1 MNERQNIIDILEQR
15 YVELGYIRPRARALE
30 DIFHAQKF
38 LQEAAKPPKEHTSDQ
53 ITKSVCDDL
62 QRRSAT
68 WVAKYG
74 TTLDRADLNLR
85 EWLQH
90 AYEECLDQAQYL
102 KRAIRELEK

>member
-1 MNERQNIIDILEQR
+1 MSKLQNIIDIAEQR
-15 YVELGYIRPRARALE
+15 YVELGYDRPRSRALE
-30 DIFHAQKF
+30 DFYNAQRF
-38 LQEAAKPPKEHTSDQ
+38 FQSVAKLPKEHTSDQ

-62 QRRSAT
+62 QRRSFAGI
-68 WVAKYG
+68 AKYG
-74 TTLDRADLNLR
+74 TTLDRTDLGLR